1 VGRIHPRHR
10 PYLPCTRRAIF
21 VATPPLFR
29 GGLSSPR
36 DLEVKLNRLFPNA
49 GIFLEKPVATGTPWE
64 NSVGRCEGG
73 GEDIGDAAQGDSLG
87 WVSRTSIGMDITD
100 GDDQVCVAVSQSGDG
115 DEEDHRGEQPNSV
128 SVPFET

>member
-1 VGRIHPRHR
+1 MG
-10 PYLPCTRRAIF
+10 
-21 VATPPLFR
+21 
-29 GGLSSPR
+29 
-36 DLEVKLNRLFPNA
+36 KL
-49 GIFLEKPVATGTPWE
+49 G
-64 NSVGRCEGG
+64 GRCEGG

-128 SVPFET
+128 SVPFETCVPNSHRSGWQRTSAGLARTS

>member
-49 GIFLEKPVATGTPWE
+49 AMGKLG
-64 NSVGRCEGG
+64 GRCEGG